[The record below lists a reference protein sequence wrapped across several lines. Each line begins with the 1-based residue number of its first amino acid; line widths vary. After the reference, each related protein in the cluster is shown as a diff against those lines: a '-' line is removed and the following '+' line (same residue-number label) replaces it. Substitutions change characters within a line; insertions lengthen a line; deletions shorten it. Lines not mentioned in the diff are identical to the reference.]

1 MSKEID
7 VMSEELFNQFIIQFD
22 TLQREPLDNPMVLLE
37 KYSEEYTIPEEFSQL
52 YDIILQGE
60 KITNNFSEEFDLQIF
75 KVSKEKIIDMIN
87 KSKNPDVIEEW
98 NSIME
103 SLEYFEP
110 TENLYFIID

>member
-1 MSKEID
+1 
-7 VMSEELFNQFIIQFD
+7 
-22 TLQREPLDNPMVLLE
+22 
-37 KYSEEYTIPEEFSQL
+37 
-52 YDIILQGE
+52 
-60 KITNNFSEEFDLQIF
+60 
-75 KVSKEKIIDMIN
+75 MIN